1 MNDLMQKL
9 MVSKQI
15 MDRHNEM
22 DRGSSP
28 KANPSR
34 MSESYAPQEYNETP
48 IPATYNIPQEY
59 METQPSVPI
68 KPPVVTED
76 RIKNSKL
83 PDSIKKLMME
93 HPISQPQSYQPT
105 ISDDI
110 IERAARL
117 MNENKPIT
125 QFSNTSNTSNTKQQP
140 QSLGITASYIKKIV
154 RETVEEVLNENGLLI
169 ESTQKTNE
177 LMTIKVGKHIFEGKI
192 SKIKKTA

>member
-28 KANPSR
+28 KSNPPR
-34 MSESYAPQEYNETP
+34 MSESYAPQEYNEAP

-59 METQPSVPI
+59 METQSSVST

-110 IERAARL
+110 IEKAARL

-125 QFSNTSNTSNTKQQP
+125 QSSNISNTKQQP
-140 QSLGITASYIKKIV
+140 QSLGITASDIKKIV
-154 RETVEEVLNENGLLI
+154 RETVEEVLNENGLLV

-177 LMTIKVGKHIFEGKI
+177 VMTIKVGKHIFEGKI

>member
-22 DRGSSP
+22 DRGAAP
-28 KANPSR
+28 KANPLR
-34 MSESYAPQEYNETP
+34 MSESYTPQEYNETP

-59 METQPSVPI
+59 METQSSVPA

-110 IERAARL
+110 IEKAARL
-117 MNENKPIT
+117 MSENKPIT
-125 QFSNTSNTSNTKQQP
+125 QSSNTSTTKP
-140 QSLGITASYIKKIV
+140 QSQSFGLTASDIKKIV